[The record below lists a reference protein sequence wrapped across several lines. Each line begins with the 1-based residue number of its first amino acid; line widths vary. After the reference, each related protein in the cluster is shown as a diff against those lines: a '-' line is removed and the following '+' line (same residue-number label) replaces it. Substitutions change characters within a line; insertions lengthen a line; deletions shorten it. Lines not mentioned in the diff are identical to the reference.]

1 MTLAIACSEVEY
13 SVIVVPLFVF
23 ALVVCGV

>member
-1 MTLAIACSEVEY
+1 MNLAIACSEVEY
-13 SVIVVPLFVF
+13 SVIVVLLFVF